1 MKTNFDLN
9 SIFSR
14 SVSPVLFLDF
24 DGTVS
29 KRDVIDAIL
38 EEFAD
43 DRWLEVEQEWVDGK
57 IGSRECLRRQ
67 FDLVRATPDELDE
80 YLCGFGLDEGVT
92 SILDLCSETC
102 MRLHIVSDGFEYY
115 IRRMLKKGIEDQQ
128 KVHNIGVWANEL
140 IPVGKNQ
147 WRTDFPH
154 LRSVCSDGCATCKP
168 AMMKMNDP
176 FGAPTIFIGDGLSDR
191 FAAETA
197 NIVYAKQKLAKFC
210 ERNKIPHIEYTNLN
224 QVAES
229 LREAMISLPAA
240 FNGVFGELSISPA

>member
-9 SIFSR
+9 NIFLR
-14 SVSPVLFLDF
+14 PVSPVLFLDF

-67 FDLVRATPDELDE
+67 FELVRVTPDEMDE

-92 SILDLCSETC
+92 SILDLCGEIG
-102 MRLHIVSDGFEYY
+102 MPVHIVSDGFEYY
-115 IRRMLKKGIEDQQ
+115 IRRMLKKGIEDQE
-128 KVHNIGVWANEL
+128 KVHKIGVWANEM

-154 LRSVCSDGCATCKP
+154 LLDVCSDGCATCKP
-168 AMMKMNDP
+168 AMMKMNAS
-176 FGAPTIFIGDGLSDR
+176 FGVPTIFIGDGLSDR
-191 FAAETA
+191 FAAQRA
-197 NIVYAKQKLAKFC
+197 DIVYAKQKLAEFC
-210 ERNKIPHIEYTNLN
+210 GRNMIPHIEYANLN

-229 LREAMISLPAA
+229 LREATESLPAA
-240 FNGVFGELSISPA
+240 FNGVLGELSISPA